1 MTLYYVYVA
10 MLVHHN
16 GVEAMRP
23 SGIQNVIYFLN
34 DSLRLINEII
44 FLRHHIHSQ
53 KLLKTK
59 CSLNLNRCDIC
70 KNLIGVNEL
79 GFLHPVDFVTLA
91 IPDIYTAAFSTGT
104 YSNVLPVVVFGGK

>member
-23 SGIQNVIYFLN
+23 FY
-34 DSLRLINEII
+34 
-44 FLRHHIHSQ
+44 
-53 KLLKTK
+53 
-59 CSLNLNRCDIC
+59 LNRCDIC